1 MTATDASRT
10 QAPASAPAPA
20 SHGNVPLFADRVLRY
35 VPPRAGMKQ
44 MNQLLHAS
52 FNRFPEL
59 VESRYD
65 DAFMYLNTH
74 CKKRSLVVLVAFGLL
89 VPAVGLAADGQ
100 PKKALTKKDQ
110 ARATS
115 IVIKRSDLGQGFT
128 AVARDK
134 DTSLPKGARCD
145 ALDESDL
152 TVTGDAASPD
162 FRFAQATAFVTIG
175 STAQVYR
182 TLREANAS
190 WKRGTTRQT
199 TTCLADIVRLSAAP
213 GEKITVHSATRMR
226 FPSISPKKS
235 LTMGISAASARVS
248 MPSESASAAAKSFS
262 MSNRT
267 LRNGCPAASS
277 RPGRFTPQ
285 G

>member
-1 MTATDASRT
+1 M
-10 QAPASAPAPA
+10 
-20 SHGNVPLFADRVLRY
+20 
-35 VPPRAGMKQ
+35 RA
-44 MNQLLHAS
+44 
-52 FNRFPEL
+52 
-59 VESRYD
+59 
-65 DAFMYLNTH
+65 
-74 CKKRSLVVLVAFGLL
+74 LVVLVALGLL
-89 VPAVGLAADGQ
+89 VPAVGVAADGQ

-134 DTSLPKGARCD
+134 DTSLPKGARCG

-162 FRFAQATAFVTIG
+162 FRFAQQTAFVTIG

-190 WKRGTTRQT
+190 WKRGTTSQT
-199 TTCLADIVRLSAAP
+199 TTCLSDIVRLSAAP

-226 FPSISPKKS
+226 FPSLSPKTTAYRLVLTVELGGQKVRAYVDAVILQHGRIQSGILFTS
-235 LTMGISAASARVS
+235 LGGPLDQTQRVAIASVVAER
-248 MPSESASAAAKSFS
+248 MAKATRPSGPIA
-262 MSNRT
+262 
-267 LRNGCPAASS
+267 
-277 RPGRFTPQ
+277 
-285 G
+285 